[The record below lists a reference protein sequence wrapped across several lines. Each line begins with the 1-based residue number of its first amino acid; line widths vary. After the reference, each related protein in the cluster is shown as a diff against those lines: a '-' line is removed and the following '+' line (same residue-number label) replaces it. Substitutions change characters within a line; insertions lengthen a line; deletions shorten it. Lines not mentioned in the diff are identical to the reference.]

1 MVKSQFLYLWCIK
14 RDIELA
20 FFVDREMFKKRFARI
35 TTGNADDSMPG
46 VVKEK
51 TARTVRQIKSS
62 CPDRKHK
69 KSREAGG
76 RGAHGQQENP
86 KSESIC

>member
-51 TARTVRQIKSS
+51 TARTVRQRLRSGKFPWH
-62 CPDRKHK
+62 C
-69 KSREAGG
+69 
-76 RGAHGQQENP
+76 
-86 KSESIC
+86 